1 VLAREPWSLARIRQH
16 AMAAAS
22 GAATDGATTAEA
34 TENVDVFVIPFM
46 ALPQAEAAAAVGLD
60 RESFRAFY
68 EEALPR
74 VYGYFLHR
82 CGGSAALAEDLTQ
95 ETFLAC
101 VRELKREKRVE
112 APIAWIYGIARHK
125 LVDHYRRQERE
136 ERSLALAYEAEE
148 REEELVVSDDP
159 ASRERAIA
167 ALAAV
172 APAQRSALVLCYVD
186 GLSMAETARALG
198 KSVEAVESL
207 LARGRQRF
215 KRAYLEGVSA

>member
-1 VLAREPWSLARIRQH
+1 VL
-16 AMAAAS
+16 
-22 GAATDGATTAEA
+22 
-34 TENVDVFVIPFM
+34 VIAFM
-46 ALPQAEAAAAVGLD
+46 ALPQAEAQAVLGLD
-60 RESFRAFY
+60 PETFRAFY
-68 EEALPR
+68 DEALPR

-101 VRELKREKRVE
+101 VRELKREKRIE

-136 ERSLALAYEAEE
+136 ERSLSLAYEADESPA
-148 REEELVVSDDP
+148 ELVVPDDA

-186 GLSMAETARALG
+186 GLSVAETAGALG
-198 KSVEAVESL
+198 RSLEAVESL
-207 LARGRQRF
+207 LARGRQSF
-215 KRAYLEGVSA
+215 KRAYLEESP